1 MVSEGMVLEGLMSEE
16 PVPEGSVPKEMVREE
31 SDVVLMQDMLV
42 HAKTVIVDALLGGN
56 GGHVEVAKARSSP
69 AAGGEASTSVP

>member
-16 PVPEGSVPKEMVREE
+16 PVPEGSVLKEMVREE
-31 SDVVLMQDMLV
+31 SDVLMQDMLV

-56 GGHVEVAKARSSP
+56 GGHVELAKARSSP